1 MHVAYAWS
9 INVKYVCSHSIK
21 ENTPSSMMAIHSTM
35 LQETCIQNTHISLR
49 ETSSRGS
56 TFNNWAQN
64 KFLREKREIGG
75 FHKPPQLHHLLLCM
89 RRGTT
94 RVVGIISRENLN
106 ASLNI
111 CMHIQVRARV
121 LFRYWTTYQPGTENA
136 RNVEAFISGPSF
148 SMRAQGRGRHSA
160 GYAPESCNLSAPS
173 RDQNW
178 NDS

>member
-1 MHVAYAWS
+1 
-9 INVKYVCSHSIK
+9 
-21 ENTPSSMMAIHSTM
+21 MMAIHSTM

-64 KFLREKREIGG
+64 KFLREKRGEFGNSTNHRNSIIYYFVWGG
-75 FHKPPQLHHLLLCM
+75 A
-89 RRGTT
+89 

-106 ASLNI
+106 ASLDI

-160 GYAPESCNLSAPS
+160 GYAPESSKLSAPS